1 MQFIDRIEIYKG
13 IVPPEFGGDGL
24 GSAINVVTIDAEHGY
39 YDLSYSCQSYG
50 VHTPTACISHY
61 FDKANM
67 AFTLFAGGTLARND
81 YTITSPYVN
90 DLKIKRDH
98 DRLKMGEFGATLKFP
113 DHYFDKAE
121 LEFVGYYSY
130 KETQGIQTNIRHAR
144 TKIWTTGVNPKLEKN
159 IFVQEAGF
167 EIQWDGYLYAYCF
180 DRHLVFPL

>member
-1 MQFIDRIEIYKG
+1 M
-13 IVPPEFGGDGL
+13 
-24 GSAINVVTIDAEHGY
+24 VTIDAEHGY
-39 YDLSYSCQSYG
+39 YDLSYSYQSYG
-50 VHTPTACISHY
+50 VHNPTACISHY

-67 AFTLFAGGTLARND
+67 AFTLFAGGTFARND
-81 YTITSPYVN
+81 YTITSPYVS

-130 KETQGIQTNIRHAR
+130 KETQGIQTNIRHAPDKNLDSR
-144 TKIWTTGVNPKLEKN
+144 CKPQAGEKTF
-159 IFVQEAGF
+159 FVREAGF

>member
-1 MQFIDRIEIYKG
+1 
-13 IVPPEFGGDGL
+13 
-24 GSAINVVTIDAEHGY
+24 
-39 YDLSYSCQSYG
+39 
-50 VHTPTACISHY
+50 
-61 FDKANM
+61 M

-144 TKIWTTGVNPKLEKN
+144 TKIWTAGINPKLEKN
-159 IFVQEAGF
+159 IFVREAGF